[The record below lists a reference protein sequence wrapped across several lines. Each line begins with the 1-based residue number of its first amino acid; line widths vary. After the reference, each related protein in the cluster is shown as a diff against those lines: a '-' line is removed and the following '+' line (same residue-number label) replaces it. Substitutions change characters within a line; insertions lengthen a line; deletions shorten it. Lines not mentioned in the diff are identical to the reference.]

1 VDHGIIGYIFIVVAL
16 IFIFGGSKR
25 LEDLGRGFGGFMREF
40 TKAKKEAEESA
51 TKTIDEPKAESKSE
65 AKEEVPPKS

>member
-1 VDHGIIGYIFIVVAL
+1 MDHGIVGYIFIVVAL

-40 TKAKKEAEESA
+40 TKAKKEAEEGA
-51 TKTIDEPKAESKSE
+51 TKTIDEPKLEGKA
-65 AKEEVPPKS
+65 EVPPKP